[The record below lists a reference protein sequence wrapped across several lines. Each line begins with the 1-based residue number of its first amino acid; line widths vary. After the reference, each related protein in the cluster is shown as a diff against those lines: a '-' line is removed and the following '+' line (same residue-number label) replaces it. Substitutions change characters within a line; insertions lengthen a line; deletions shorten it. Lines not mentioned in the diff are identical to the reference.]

1 VRIEILPEARA
12 ADVDLLAR
20 KLVFTPKFLDI
31 TAASVSAFRSQSI
44 TAWKLMSSGF
54 AQSSTVAEILRGSVV
69 ESARQIRVSYR

>member
-54 AQSSTVAEILRGSVV
+54 AQSSTAQKSFVDPSSNR
-69 ESARQIRVSYR
+69 RVK